1 MGNFHE
7 RLIQT
12 RFHLTEAEAAELFTL
27 FTNRNTPRTYLAPP
41 LHDPQPLSKDG
52 WFYRLLATSPS
63 TLKDFVDKG
72 FLKQKPGD
80 GNWYQFE
87 PVAESM
93 LNDLLLGIK

>member
-7 RLIQT
+7 QLIQA

-27 FTNRNTPRTYLAPP
+27 YTNRNTQRTYLDPS
-41 LHDPQPLSKDG
+41 LHNPQPLSKDG
-52 WFYRLLATSPS
+52 WFHRLLATSSS

-87 PVAESM
+87 SGVESS
-93 LNDLLLGIK
+93 LEALLSRMN